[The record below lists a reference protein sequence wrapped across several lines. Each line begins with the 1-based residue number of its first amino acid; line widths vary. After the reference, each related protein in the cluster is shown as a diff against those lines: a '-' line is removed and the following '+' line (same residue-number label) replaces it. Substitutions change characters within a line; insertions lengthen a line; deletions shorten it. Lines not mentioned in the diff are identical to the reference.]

1 MKKSAPTLDVLFD
14 SPVRARILK
23 LFLYNPETSF
33 EPKTISKL
41 LNIGSVIANKHLKV
55 LKEIKFV
62 GQKTVKGKYVFKTN
76 SDFYFYNELKE
87 LVLKA
92 NPASKEK
99 LIKRI
104 SLLGKIKLAII
115 SGIFVNFDNSH
126 ADLMIVGDNIKS
138 AKFNK
143 FLKNLEAEVGK
154 EINCA
159 LMTTKEFH
167 YRYGIYDRFVRDLL
181 DFKHEK
187 LINKLKI

>member
-1 MKKSAPTLDVLFD
+1 MKKSAPTIDVLFD
-14 SPVRARILK
+14 SPVRVRVLK

-33 EPKTISKL
+33 EPKTISKI
-41 LNIGSVIANKHLKV
+41 LNIGSAIANKHLRG
-55 LKEIKFV
+55 LKEVKLID
-62 GQKTVKGKYVFKTN
+62 QKTIKSKKVFKTN
-76 SDFYFYNELKE
+76 PDFYFYNELKE

-104 SLLGKIKLAII
+104 SSLGKIKLAII
-115 SGIFVNFDNSH
+115 SGIFLNFDNAR
-126 ADLMIVGDNIKS
+126 ADLMIVGDDIKPV
-138 AKFNK
+138 KFNK
-143 FLKNLEAEVGK
+143 FLKDLEAEVGK

-159 LMTTKEFH
+159 LMTVKEFH
-167 YRYGIYDRFVRDLL
+167 YRYNMYDRFVRDIL

>member
-1 MKKSAPTLDVLFD
+1 MKKSAPTIDVLFD
-14 SPVRARILK
+14 SPVRVRVLK

-33 EPKTISKL
+33 EPKTISKI
-41 LNIGSVIANKHLKV
+41 LNIGSAIANKHLRG
-55 LKEIKFV
+55 LKEVKLID
-62 GQKTVKGKYVFKTN
+62 QKTIKSKKVFKTN
-76 SDFYFYNELKE
+76 PDFYFYNELKE

-104 SLLGKIKLAII
+104 SLLGKIKLAVI
-115 SGIFVNFDNSH
+115 SGIFLNFDNAR
-126 ADLMIVGDNIKS
+126 ADLMVVGDDIKP

-143 FLKNLEAEVGK
+143 FLKDLEAEVGK

-159 LMTTKEFH
+159 LMAVKEFY
-167 YRYGIYDRFVRDLL
+167 YRYNMYDRFVRDIL